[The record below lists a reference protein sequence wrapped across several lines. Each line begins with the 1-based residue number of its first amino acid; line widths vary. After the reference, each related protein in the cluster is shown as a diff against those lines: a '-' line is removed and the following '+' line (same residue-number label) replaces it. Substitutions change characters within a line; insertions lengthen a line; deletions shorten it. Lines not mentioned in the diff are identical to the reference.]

1 MQKPVNSFLL
11 FCKEH
16 RSTIQLENPTYSNA
30 DVTSHLGKM
39 WRAMRKEQ
47 KEKYVQRSRAIS
59 QKFKKENPT
68 YTREPKE
75 FEQYQFSFKVQ
86 SQGATKTI
94 RKNSPVRRTPPTFQ
108 QQQQHET
115 FVPVVVNVP
124 VPQQCHTQ
132 YVHHSYNPN
141 TLAQDSYYP
150 YYPAPTETLDSSDIA
165 FLSEFTFSR

>member
-16 RSTIQLENPTYSNA
+16 RSTVQTENPGYSNA

-39 WRAMRKEQ
+39 WRSMRKEQ

-59 QKFKKENPT
+59 QKFKKENPR
-68 YTREPKE
+68 YIREPKE

-94 RKNSPVRRTPPTFQ
+94 RKKSPVRQTPPTYQ
-108 QQQQHET
+108 QNPQPT
-115 FVPVVVNVP
+115 SVPVTVNVP

-132 YVHHSYNPN
+132 YVHHSYPAVPTQNN
-141 TLAQDSYYP
+141 YYHSYP
-150 YYPAPTETLDSSDIA
+150 TVTETLDSSDIA
-165 FLSEFTFSR
+165 FLSEFTFSY